1 MTKCII
7 YNLNFK
13 KIEGFIYEFTKARID
28 LNHKVL
34 IATLYIID
42 TTLNNL
48 I

>member
-28 LNHKVL
+28 FKP
-34 IATLYIID
+34 
-42 TTLNNL
+42 
-48 I
+48 